1 MNQSN
6 TSKKNDALSKSD
18 IVSLI
23 AEGMTLSKVDIDH
36 VVDKLFSVMANEM
49 AQKKDIRI
57 YGFGVFSAQ
66 ERAERSAFN
75 PKTREKIVV
84 PAQWV
89 PKFRAMS
96 ALKSAINGQKT
107 ISE

>member
-23 AEGMTLSKVDIDH
+23 AEGMTLSKVDVEH

-49 AQKKDIRI
+49 AQKRMS
-57 YGFGVFSAQ
+57 VFMVLVCLAHKK
-66 ERAERSAFN
+66 E
-75 PKTREKIVV
+75 
-84 PAQWV
+84 
-89 PKFRAMS
+89 
-96 ALKSAINGQKT
+96 
-107 ISE
+107 

>member
-1 MNQSN
+1 MQIINQS
-6 TSKKNDALSKSD
+6 TT
-18 IVSLI
+18 
-23 AEGMTLSKVDIDH
+23 G
-36 VVDKLFSVMANEM
+36 KLRAAANWASRGPRL
-49 AQKKDIRI
+49 AQKKDVRI

-66 ERAERSAFN
+66 ERAERPAFN

-96 ALKSAINGQKT
+96 ALKSAINGQKI

>member
-1 MNQSN
+1 MSQSN
-6 TSKKNDALSKSD
+6 TSKKSDTLSKSD

-23 AEGMTLSKVDIDH
+23 AEGITLSKVDVEH
-36 VVDKLFSVMANEM
+36 VVDKLFSVIANEM

-75 PKTREKIVV
+75 PKTREKILV

-89 PKFRAMS
+89 PKFRPMS

-107 ISE
+107 TSE